1 MAPSA
6 RGGHDRAV
14 VSLPVRGAFVGRA
27 AELTALQDAHRDPAV
42 HTVLVGGEAGIGKS
56 RLVAEFGTRLDA
68 RTAVVSGRCPEF
80 GAKGV
85 PFAPFIAVMRALL
98 RDKGVEALAALLPA
112 RPALARW
119 LPGLAA
125 RSDGAEVD
133 TDRIRLFGEILTVLE
148 QFAMTEPLVV
158 VLEDL
163 HWSDDAGLDLLAF
176 LVANIAEGD
185 LFLVGTYRPADSGP
199 LRKLVTGLRRDP
211 SVRLLST
218 APLTKHEVGRQ
229 LAALRGREPEP
240 GTITR
245 VFERSRGIPLF
256 VEALGPAPEDTPAEL
271 SELLLGPLSDLPAQA
286 ASVLRL
292 AAAAGSPV
300 RHTVLA
306 AASDLAEDALTT
318 ALRLLVDQQLLVPD
332 DTGYAFRHV
341 LIRDAVYADLLPAER
356 KRLHRSISRALIA
369 LRERDA
375 GQCPSGELASH
386 AYAAGEFTS
395 AIQAAWEAAA
405 EARSVGAHRV
415 EVRHLDRVLE
425 SWDQVAEAASRVDA
439 ERIEV
444 VEAVVAA
451 CYRGGVIERG
461 IAAADEALAAID
473 AGTEPERVARLRYYR
488 AGLRNQSSGGG
499 EDDLRA
505 ALACLP
511 SNRPTLLRG
520 EVLAELAAARAFSGA
535 AAAAE
540 HDARAAVEVA
550 EQLRDV
556 PTAHDTSS
564 VTATALRPPGVIEE
578 AAGADVATAV
588 SHWRRSSVL
597 REDRSAA
604 SLAARAHAYLGLAT
618 ADRPDVA
625 MAHFEQAHAAAKAAG
640 DPGTLVTVV
649 LWETALLVSAGAD
662 EAAIAAIQQGLRAAH
677 ESYRFAEA
685 APILLVKWAQ
695 ALTALGRWN
704 EALDLIDE
712 SLTEQLPP
720 LSTAALLLCHARIM
734 LARGDDEAATT
745 SAANAQPLLGD
756 RRWARQY
763 QIQLH
768 TVQTE
773 IALATGNPQRAAEIG
788 AATLTADDLAAH
800 HHEAWAL
807 ADAVA
812 RTRCAPLVLHSVT
825 ERLPVTTAV
834 DAAYRNS
841 CHAVRSGRPADWTAV
856 ASSWR
861 TLRRPFELARS
872 LLESGTAELAAG
884 DRVAARSALRS
895 VLRLADEVA
904 AAPLAEQARQ
914 LADRAGIE
922 LADSGSQPATARPA
936 NTSGLTPRELDV
948 LRLVATG
955 ASNRRIAAEL
965 FISANTAGVH
975 VSRILTKLDASSR
988 TEAAAIARERGL
1000 LVSG

>member
-1 MAPSA
+1 M
-6 RGGHDRAV
+6 
-14 VSLPVRGAFVGRA
+14 VSLPVSGAFVGRA
-27 AELTALQDAHRDPAV
+27 AELAALQDAYREPAV

-68 RTAVVSGRCPEF
+68 RAAVVSGRCPEF

-98 RDKGVEALAALLPA
+98 RDKGVEALATLLPA

-125 RSDGAEVD
+125 RSGAAEAE
-133 TDRIRLFGEILTVLE
+133 TDSIRLFGEILTVLE
-148 QFAMTEPLVV
+148 QFSMTEPLVV

-163 HWSDDAGLDLLAF
+163 HWADDTSLDLLAF
-176 LVANIAEGD
+176 LVANIAERD
-185 LFLVGTYRPADSGP
+185 LFLVGTYRPTDSGP
-199 LRKLVTGLRRDP
+199 LRKLVSGLRRDP

-229 LAALRGREPEP
+229 LAALHGREPEP
-240 GTITR
+240 GTIAR
-245 VFERSRGIPLF
+245 VFERSKGIPLF

-271 SELLLGPLSDLPAQA
+271 SELLLGPLSDLPPQA

-306 AASDLAEDALTT
+306 AAADLAEEALTT
-318 ALRLLVDQQLLVPD
+318 ALQLLVDRQLLVPD

-341 LIRDAVYADLLPAER
+341 LIRDAVYADLLPVNR
-356 KRLHRSISRALIA
+356 KQLHRDISRALIA

-375 GQCPSGELASH
+375 DDCPSGELAHH
-386 AYAAGEFTS
+386 AYAAGEFS
-395 AIQAAWEAAA
+395 PALEAAWEAAA
-405 EARSVGAHRV
+405 EAESIGAHRV
-415 EVRHLDRVLE
+415 QVRHLDRVLE
-425 SWDQVAEAASRVDA
+425 SWDRVADAASRVDA

-451 CYRGGVIERG
+451 CYRGGVVERG

-473 AGTEPERVARLRYYR
+473 AETEPERAARLHYYR

-499 EDDLRA
+499 EDDLLA

-511 SNRPTLLRG
+511 SDRPTLLRG

-550 EQLRDV
+550 EQLRRV
-556 PTAHDTSS
+556 PNAEDTSP
-564 VTATALRPPGVIEE
+564 VTAGALHPPGAIEE
-578 AAGADVATAV
+578 AAGADVPSAV
-588 SHWRRSSVL
+588 NHRWRSSVL
-597 REDRSAA
+597 RADRVAA

-625 MAHFEQAHAAAKAAG
+625 MPQFERAHAAAKAAG
-640 DPGTLVTVV
+640 DPGTLLTVV

-662 EAAIAAIQQGLRAAH
+662 EAAIAAIRQGLRAAH

-695 ALTALGRWN
+695 ALTALGRWD
-704 EALDLIDE
+704 EALDLIDA

-720 LSTAALLLCHARIM
+720 LSTAAVLLCHARIM
-734 LARGDDEAATT
+734 LARGDNEAAAT
-745 SAANAQPLLGD
+745 SVATAQPLLGD

-763 QIQLH
+763 RIQLQ

-773 IALATGNPQRAAEIG
+773 IAHAAGDPRRGAEIG
-788 AATLTADDLAAH
+788 AATLTADDLTAH

-807 ADAVA
+807 AEAVA
-812 RTRCAPLVLHSVT
+812 RTRCAPLVLDSVT
-825 ERLPVTTAV
+825 ERLPVTTEV
-834 DAAYRNS
+834 DAAYRKS
-841 CHAVRSGRPADWTAV
+841 CRAVRSGRPADWAAAV
-856 ASSWR
+856 SSWR
-861 TLRRPFELARS
+861 ALRRPYEVARG
-872 LLESGTAELAAG
+872 LLESGQAELAAG
-884 DRVAARSALRS
+884 DRTAARSALRS
-895 VLRLADEVA
+895 VLGVADELA
-904 AAPLAEQARQ
+904 AAPLAERAGQ
-914 LADRAGIE
+914 LAYRAGID
-922 LADSGSQPATARPA
+922 LAEAGIRPA
-936 NTSGLTPRELDV
+936 PARSASTSGLTPRELDV

-975 VSRILTKLDASSR
+975 VSRILTKLGASSR
-988 TEAAAIARERGL
+988 TEAAAIARDRGL
-1000 LVSG
+1000 LVPEG

>member
-1 MAPSA
+1 M
-6 RGGHDRAV
+6 
-14 VSLPVRGAFVGRA
+14 VSLPVSGAFVGRA
-27 AELTALQDAHRDPAV
+27 AELAALHDAYRNPAV
-42 HTVLVGGEAGIGKS
+42 HTVLLGGEAGIGKS

-68 RTAVVSGRCPEF
+68 RTAVMSGRCPEF

-85 PFAPFIAVMRALL
+85 PFAPFIAVTRALL
-98 RDKGVEALAALLPA
+98 RDKGVEALAALLPP

-119 LPGLAA
+119 LPELAA
-125 RSDGAEVD
+125 RVGAAEAG

-148 QFAMTEPLVV
+148 HFSMTEPLVV

-163 HWSDDAGLDLLAF
+163 HWADDASLDLLAF
-176 LVANIAEGD
+176 LVANIAEPD
-185 LFLVGTYRPADSGP
+185 LFLVGTYRPAGSGP

-218 APLTKHEVGRQ
+218 EPLTKHEVGRQ
-229 LAALRGREPEP
+229 LAALRGTEPKP
-240 GTITR
+240 GTIAR
-245 VFERSRGIPLF
+245 VFERSKGVPLF

-271 SELLLGPLSDLPAQA
+271 SELLLGPLSDLPHQA

-292 AAAAGSPV
+292 AAVAGSPV

-306 AASDLAEDALTT
+306 AASDLAEEALTT
-318 ALRLLVDQQLLVPD
+318 ALQLLVDRQLLVTD

-341 LIRDAVYADLLPAER
+341 LIRDAVYADILPVER
-356 KRLHRSISRALIA
+356 KRFHGRVSRALTT

-375 GQCPSGELASH
+375 DECPSGELAYH
-386 AYAAGEFTS
+386 AYAAGEFSS
-395 AIQAAWEAAA
+395 ALEAAWEAAA
-405 EARSVGAHRV
+405 EAESIGAHRV
-415 EVRHLDRVLE
+415 QVRHLDRVLE
-425 SWDQVAEAASRVDA
+425 SWNRVAEAASRVHA

-451 CYRGGVIERG
+451 CYRGGVVERG

-473 AGTEPERVARLRYYR
+473 AGTDPERAARLHYYR

-499 EDDLRA
+499 EDDLLA

-511 SNRPTLLRG
+511 SDRPTLLRG
-520 EVLAELAAARAFSGA
+520 QVLAELAAARAFGGA
-535 AAAAE
+535 AATAE
-540 HDARAAVEVA
+540 NDARAAVEVA
-550 EQLRDV
+550 EQLFGGPPAR
-556 PTAHDTSS
+556 DTSS
-564 VTATALRPPGVIEE
+564 VLATALRPPDAIEE
-578 AAGADVATAV
+578 AAGAEGSSAGHT
-588 SHWRRSSVL
+588 RRSSDL
-597 REDRSAA
+597 GGDRSAA
-604 SLAARAHAYLGLAT
+604 SLSARAHAYLGLAT

-625 MAHFEQAHAAAKAAG
+625 MTHFEQAHAAAKAAG
-640 DPGTLVTVV
+640 DPGAVLTVV

-662 EAAIAAIQQGLRAAH
+662 EEAIAAIQQGLRAAH

-695 ALTALGRWN
+695 ALTTLGRWN
-704 EALDLIDE
+704 EALELIDE

-734 LARGDDEAATT
+734 LARGDNEAAAT
-745 SAANAQPLLGD
+745 SVATAQPLLGN
-756 RRWARQY
+756 RQWARQY

-773 IALATGNPQRAAEIG
+773 IAHAAGNPQRAAEIG
-788 AATLTADDLAAH
+788 AATLTADDLTAH

-812 RTRCAPLVLHSVT
+812 RTRCAPLVLNSVT
-825 ERLPVTTAV
+825 GRLPVTTAV

-841 CHAVRSGRPADWTAV
+841 CHAVCSGRPADWAAA

-861 TLRRPFELARS
+861 TLSRPFELARS
-872 LLESGTAELAAG
+872 LVESGEAELAAG
-884 DRVAARSALRS
+884 DRAAARSALRS
-895 VLRLADEVA
+895 VLQLADELA
-904 AAPLAEQARQ
+904 AAPLAAQAGQ
-914 LADRAGIE
+914 LADRAGID
-922 LADSGSQPATARPA
+922 LSAAGNRPAPARPA

-955 ASNRRIAAEL
+955 ASNRQIAAEL

-975 VSRILTKLDASSR
+975 VSRILAKLGVSSR
-988 TEAAAIARERGL
+988 TEAAATARIRGL
-1000 LVSG
+1000 LVSEG

>member
-1 MAPSA
+1 M
-6 RGGHDRAV
+6 
-14 VSLPVRGAFVGRA
+14 GRA
-27 AELTALQDAHRDPAV
+27 AELAALQDAYGEPTV

-56 RLVAEFGTRLDA
+56 RLVAEFGTRLGA
-68 RTAVVSGRCPEF
+68 RTAVLSGRCPEF
-80 GAKGV
+80 SAKGV
-85 PFAPFIAVMRALL
+85 PFTPFIAVMRALL
-98 RDKGVEALAALLPA
+98 RDQGAEALAALLPA
-112 RPALARW
+112 KPALARW
-119 LPGLAA
+119 LPELAA
-125 RSDGAEVD
+125 RSGAAEID

-148 QFAMTEPLVV
+148 QCAMNRPLVV

-163 HWSDDAGLDLLAF
+163 HWADEAGLELLAF

-185 LFLVGTYRPADSGP
+185 LFLIGTYRPADSEP

-211 SVRLLST
+211 SVRLLSM

-229 LAALRGREPEP
+229 LAALRGREAEP
-240 GTITR
+240 GTIAR

-256 VEALGPAPEDTPAEL
+256 VEALDPAPEDTPAEL
-271 SELLLGPLSDLPAQA
+271 SELLLGPLSDLPRQA

-318 ALRLLVDQQLLVPD
+318 ALQLLVDQQLLVPD

-341 LIRDAVYADLLPAER
+341 LIRDAVYADLLPVER
-356 KRLHRSISRALIA
+356 KRLHGNIFRALTT

-375 GQCPSGELASH
+375 DQCPSGELAYH
-386 AYAAGEFTS
+386 AYAAGEFSS
-395 AIQAAWEAAA
+395 ALEAAWDAAA
-405 EARSVGAHRV
+405 EARNIGAHRV
-415 EVRHLDRVLE
+415 EVHHLDRVLE
-425 SWDQVAEAASRVDA
+425 SWDRVGEAASRVGA

-444 VEAVVAA
+444 VQAVVAA
-451 CYRGGVIERG
+451 CYRGGVVERG

-473 AGTEPERVARLRYYR
+473 AEIEPERAARLHYYR

-499 EDDLRA
+499 EDDLLA

-511 SNRPTLLRG
+511 SDRPTLLRG

-540 HDARAAVEVA
+540 NDARAAVEVA
-550 EQLRDV
+550 EQLRGI

-564 VTATALRPPGVIEE
+564 VMAGALHPPGAIEE
-578 AAGADVATAV
+578 AAGAD
-588 SHWRRSSVL
+588 
-597 REDRSAA
+597 AA

-618 ADRPDVA
+618 ADRPEVA
-625 MAHFEQAHAAAKAAG
+625 MTHFEQAHAAAKDAG
-640 DPGTLVTVV
+640 DPGTVLTVV

-677 ESYRFAEA
+677 ETYRFAEA

-712 SLTEQLPP
+712 SLTERLPP

-734 LARGDDEAATT
+734 LARGDDEAAAT
-745 SAANAQPLLGD
+745 SAATAQPLLGD

-773 IALATGNPQRAAEIG
+773 IALAAGDPQRAAEIG
-788 AATLTADDLAAH
+788 AATLTADDLTAH

-812 RTRCAPLVLHSVT
+812 RTRCAPLVLNSVT

-841 CHAVRSGRPADWTAV
+841 CHAVRSGRPADWTAA

-861 TLRRPFELARS
+861 TLSRPFELARS
-872 LLESGTAELAAG
+872 LVESGEAELAAG
-884 DRVAARSALRS
+884 DRAAARSALRS
-895 VLRLADEVA
+895 VLRLADELA
-904 AAPLAEQARQ
+904 TAPLAEQARQ
-914 LADRAGIE
+914 LADRAGID
-922 LADSGSQPATARPA
+922 LADSGNRPSPARSASTA
-936 NTSGLTPRELDV
+936 GLTPRELDV
-948 LRLVATG
+948 LRLMATG
-955 ASNRRIAAEL
+955 ASNRQIAAEL

-975 VSRILTKLDASSR
+975 VSRILTKLGASSR